1 MVSASV
7 WFIQAY
13 SSSINSLMIMMSGG
27 DLVEGNLFLTCETG
41 AKSPRTTMS
50 QQIGIQSGFSNLI
63 CYIVLIQVLVKFV
76 DVGICAA
83 AVISGTWKNLSHL
96 KL

>member
-7 WFIQAY
+7 RLIQAY
-13 SSSINSLMIMMSGG
+13 SSSINLLMIMMSGG

-41 AKSPRTTMS
+41 AISSSTTMS
-50 QQIGIQSGFSNLI
+50 QQIGIHSSLI
-63 CYIVLIQVLVKFV
+63 CSIVLIQVLDMFV
-76 DVGICAA
+76 DVHKCAA